1 MTQSNDGSDDV
12 KDKGEQ
18 RREHNDGGDEAT
30 DKGAR
35 KRVVTNQ
42 VMYGTEWQS
51 FKDKMRDKW
60 NEDEGDKLSKKL
72 SDDV

>member
-42 VMYGTEWQS
+42 VMYRVTK
-51 FKDKMRDKW
+51 F
-60 NEDEGDKLSKKL
+60 
-72 SDDV
+72 